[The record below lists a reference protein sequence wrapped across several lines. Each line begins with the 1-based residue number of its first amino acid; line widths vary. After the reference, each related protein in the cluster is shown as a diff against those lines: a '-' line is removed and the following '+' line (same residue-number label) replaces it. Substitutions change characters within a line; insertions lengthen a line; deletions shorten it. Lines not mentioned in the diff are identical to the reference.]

1 LKKIINGF
9 LTISDIKYKKMNIG
23 YQTDADL
30 AKEEK
35 LAVLED
41 KSSDST
47 KYVVWHIEGGL
58 GKNVAAT
65 ALISS
70 VKKQYS
76 DRKLILVVS
85 YPEVFLNHPDIH
97 RVYRVGM
104 TSYFYDDYI
113 KDKDTIV
120 FKHEPY
126 FQSDHIMRK
135 KHLIENWCD
144 LLGVKFQKQLPILYP
159 NMIQKDMMF
168 GWKRDKPTMILH
180 TNGGPLQQNT
190 LYSWTRDMPY
200 GVAQAIVEKYA
211 SKYHIIQ
218 IGRDE
223 RQAVPGVEFIN
234 IPMTNHELFS
244 TLVLSDKRVLI
255 DSSLQHAAAAMQLKS
270 TVLWIGTSPKNF
282 GYEMHSNIT
291 ANTPKNNVKMIDSY
305 LFDYSF
311 DGIQH
316 ECPYMD
322 VNEMFNVNDIFKSI
336 DKQ

>member
-1 LKKIINGF
+1 MNVG
-9 LTISDIKYKKMNIG
+9 YK
-23 YQTDADL
+23 TETE
-30 AKEEK
+30 EEK

-41 KSSDST
+41 KSNNSN

-70 VKKQYS
+70 VKEKYK

-85 YPEVFLNHPDIH
+85 YPEIFLNHPDIH

-126 FQSDHIMRK
+126 FQSDHIMKK

-144 LLGVKFQKQLPILYP
+144 LLDIKYEKQKPSLYP
-159 NMIQKDMMF
+159 NMIQ
-168 GWKRDKPTMILH
+168 RDVMYNWRRNKPTLILH

-200 GVAQAIVEKYA
+200 GVAQAIVDRYSE
-211 SKYHIIQ
+211 KYHIIQ
-218 IGRDE
+218 VGRDPGH
-223 RQAVPGVEFIN
+223 AVVGAEFVN
-234 IPMTNHELFS
+234 ALMTNHELFS
-244 TLVLSDKRVLI
+244 MLLLSEKRVLI
-255 DSSLQHAAAAMQLKS
+255 DSSLQHAAAAYNLPS
-270 TVLWIGTSPKNF
+270 TVLWVGTSPKNF
-282 GYEMHSNIT
+282 GYEMHSNVV
-291 ANTPKNNVKMIDSY
+291 ANPPKNDIKMIDSY

-311 DGIQH
+311 DGVSY

-322 VNEMFNVNDIFKSI
+322 ASEMFDLNDIFKSI
-336 DKQ
+336 DKV

>member
-1 LKKIINGF
+1 
-9 LTISDIKYKKMNIG
+9 
-23 YQTDADL
+23 
-30 AKEEK
+30 
-35 LAVLED
+35 LED
-41 KSSDST
+41 KSNNST

-70 VKKQYS
+70 VKKKYS

-104 TSYFYDDYI
+104 TSYFYDDFI
-113 KDKDTIV
+113 KDKDTVV

-126 FQSDHIMRK
+126 FQSDHIMKK

-144 LLGVKFQKQLPILYP
+144 LLGIKYDKQQPVLYP
-159 NMIQKDMMF
+159 NMIQKDIMF
-168 GWKRDKPTMILH
+168 NWKRDRPTMILH
-180 TNGGPLQQNT
+180 TNGGPIQQDT

-200 GVAQAIVEKYA
+200 GIAQRIVDKYS

-218 IGRDE
+218 IGRNPGH
-223 RQAVPGVEFIN
+223 ALNGVEFIN
-234 IPMTNHELFS
+234 QQMTNHELFS
-244 TLVLSDKRVLI
+244 VLVLSDKRVLI
-255 DSSLQHAAAAMQLKS
+255 DSCLQHAAAAMQLKS
-270 TVLWIGTSPKNF
+270 TVLWIGTTPKNF
-282 GYEMHSNIT
+282 GYELHDNIV
-291 ANTPKNNVKMIDSY
+291 AKPPKGNVKLVDSY

-311 DGIQH
+311 DGIAH

-322 VNEMFNVNDIFKSI
+322 YEEMFDVNTIFKSI

>member
-1 LKKIINGF
+1 MKVGFQTQIDLLK
-9 LTISDIKYKKMNIG
+9 D
-23 YQTDADL
+23 
-30 AKEEK
+30 EK
-35 LAVLED
+35 LTVLED
-41 KSSDST
+41 RSNNST

-65 ALISS
+65 ALINN
-70 VKKQYS
+70 VKRKYS

-126 FQSDHIMRK
+126 FQSDHIMKK

-144 LLGVKFQKQLPILYP
+144 LLGVRYENQQPILYP
-159 NMIQKDMMF
+159 NMIQKEF
-168 GWKRDKPTMILH
+168 QHSWKRDRPIMLIH
-180 TNGGPLQQNT
+180 SNGGMLDQNNI
-190 LYSWTRDMPY
+190 YAWTRDLPLGM
-200 GVAQAIVEKYA
+200 VQSIVNRYQ

-218 IGRDE
+218 VGRST
-223 RQAVPGVEFIN
+223 AHAIPGVEFIN
-234 IPMTNHELFS
+234 QPMSNHELFAI
-244 TLVLSDKRVLI
+244 VEASDKRVLI
-255 DSSLQHAAAAMQLKS
+255 DSCLQHAAAAFKLKS
-270 TVLWIGTSPKNF
+270 TVLWIGTTPKNF
-282 GYEMHSNIT
+282 GYDLHTNIV
-291 ANTPKNNVKMIDSY
+291 AKPPKDNVKMIDSY

-311 DGIQH
+311 EGVVH
-316 ECPYMD
+316 ECPYNDMS
-322 VNEMFNVNDIFKSI
+322 EMFDMTEVYKAI

>member
-1 LKKIINGF
+1 MNVG
-9 LTISDIKYKKMNIG
+9 YKTE
-23 YQTDADL
+23 TDL
-30 AKEEK
+30 LKEEK

-41 KSSDST
+41 KSNNST

-58 GKNVAAT
+58 GKNIAAT
-65 ALISS
+65 SLISA
-70 VKKQYS
+70 VKQKYQ

-104 TSYFYDDYI
+104 VSYFYDDYI

-126 FQSDHIMRK
+126 FQSDHITRK

-144 LLGVKFQKQLPILYP
+144 LLDVKYEKQQPVLYP
-159 NMIQKDMMF
+159 NMIQKDIMF
-168 GWKRDKPTMILH
+168 NWKRDRPTMILH
-180 TNGGPLQQNT
+180 TNGGPLQQDT

-200 GVAQAIVEKYA
+200 GIAQAIVEKY
-211 SKYHIIQ
+211 SNRYHIIQ
-218 IGRDE
+218 IGRD
-223 RQAVPGVEFIN
+223 PGHAIPGTEFIN
-234 IPMTNHELFS
+234 MQLTNHELFS

-255 DSSLQHAAAAMQLKS
+255 DSSLQHAAAAMNLKS

-282 GYEMHSNIT
+282 GYDLHSNVV
-291 ANTPKNNVKMIDSY
+291 AKPPKGNVKMIDSY

-311 DGIQH
+311 EGIAH

-322 VNEMFNVNDIFKSI
+322 ANEMFDINDIFKSI

>member
-1 LKKIINGF
+1 MNVG
-9 LTISDIKYKKMNIG
+9 YKTE
-23 YQTDADL
+23 TDL
-30 AKEEK
+30 LKEEK

-41 KSSDST
+41 KSNNST
-47 KYVVWHIEGGL
+47 KYIVWHIEGGL
-58 GKNVAAT
+58 GKNIAAT
-65 ALISS
+65 SLISA
-70 VKKQYS
+70 VKQKYK

-104 TSYFYDDYI
+104 VSYFYDDFI
-113 KDKDTIV
+113 KDRDTIV

-126 FQSDHIMRK
+126 FQSDHIMKK

-144 LLGVKFQKQLPILYP
+144 LLGVKHENQLPVLYP
-159 NMIQKDMMF
+159 NMIQKDVMF
-168 GWKRDKPTMILH
+168 NWKRDRPTMILH
-180 TNGGPLQQNT
+180 TNGGPLDQNT

-200 GVAQAIVEKYA
+200 GIGQAIVEKY
-211 SKYHIIQ
+211 SNRYHIIQ
-218 IGRDE
+218 IGRDPGH
-223 RQAVPGVEFIN
+223 ALPGVEFVN
-234 IPMTNHELFS
+234 IQMTNHELFS

-255 DSSLQHAAAAMQLKS
+255 DSSLQHAAAAMKLKS

-282 GYEMHSNIT
+282 GYQMHSNIV
-291 ANTPKNNVKMIDSY
+291 AKPPKGNVKMIDSY

-311 DGIQH
+311 DGISH

-322 VNEMFNVNDIFKSI
+322 ANEMFDINDIFKSI

>member
-1 LKKIINGF
+1 MNVG
-9 LTISDIKYKKMNIG
+9 YKTE
-23 YQTDADL
+23 TDL
-30 AKEEK
+30 LKEEK

-41 KSSDST
+41 KSNNST

-65 ALISS
+65 SLISA
-70 VKKQYS
+70 VKQQYK

-126 FQSDHIMRK
+126 FQSDHIMKK
-135 KHLIENWCD
+135 KHLIENWCN
-144 LLGVKFQKQLPILYP
+144 LLGVKYEKQQPILYP
-159 NMIQKDMMF
+159 NMIQKDVMF
-168 GWKRDKPTMILH
+168 NWKRDRPTMILH
-180 TNGGPLQQNT
+180 TNGGPLEQNT

-200 GVAQAIVEKYA
+200 GIGQAIVEKY
-211 SKYHIIQ
+211 SNKYHIIQ
-218 IGRDE
+218 IGRDPGH
-223 RQAVPGVEFIN
+223 ALPGVEFVN
-234 IPMTNHELFS
+234 IQMTNHELFS

-255 DSSLQHAAAAMQLKS
+255 DSSLQHAAAAMNLKS
-270 TVLWIGTSPKNF
+270 TVLWVGTSPKNF
-282 GYEMHSNIT
+282 GYEMHSNIV
-291 ANTPKNNVKMIDSY
+291 AKPPKGNVKMIDSY

-311 DGIQH
+311 EGISH

-322 VNEMFNVNDIFKSI
+322 ANEMFNINDIFKSI